1 MIRSDIRPEREALR
15 DRLTSIRTR
24 EELDAELSRYNLSD
38 AEHLVAT
45 LRFGYRKSRKAIA
58 QETGCSK
65 PAVTKFL
72 NSVYERMA

>member
-1 MIRSDIRPEREALR
+1 MRPERKALR

-45 LRFGYRKSRKAIA
+45 LRFCYRKSRKAIA
-58 QETGCSK
+58 QETG
-65 PAVTKFL
+65 
-72 NSVYERMA
+72 

>member
-1 MIRSDIRPEREALR
+1 MIMSDMRPERKALR
-15 DRLTSIRTR
+15 DRPTSIRAR
-24 EELDAELSRYNLSD
+24 EELDAEPSRCNLSD

-45 LRFGYRKSRKAIA
+45 LRLGHRKSRKAIA
-58 QETGCSK
+58 QETGYSK